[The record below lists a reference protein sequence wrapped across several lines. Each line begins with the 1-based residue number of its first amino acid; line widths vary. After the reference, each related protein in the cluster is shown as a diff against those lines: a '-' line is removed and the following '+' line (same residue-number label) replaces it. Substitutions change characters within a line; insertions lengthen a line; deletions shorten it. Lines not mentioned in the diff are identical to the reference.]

1 MIPLPFEE
9 EPDRL
14 SSLERALSLP
24 RAKRGNVSD
33 FCNFYLQ
40 RWQVEDLT
48 SRIALCRTKESIMD
62 TGEVM
67 LWLCDLDFLF
77 RTNLCVV
84 KFIWIDRIVRWL
96 RCSWELMKVM
106 SLKLYHYNLLA
117 RRSERIFRMR
127 G

>member
-48 SRIALCRTKESIMD
+48 SRIALRGYVERRK
-62 TGEVM
+62 V
-67 LWLCDLDFLF
+67 LWILVRLRCGF
-77 RTNLCVV
+77 V
-84 KFIWIDRIVRWL
+84 IWIFFF
-96 RCSWELMKVM
+96 
-106 SLKLYHYNLLA
+106 
-117 RRSERIFRMR
+117 ERICAW
-127 G
+127 